1 LGISEIWTSFFL
13 QPMLNSLLWLYS
25 LLWHNFALSIAVFTI
40 VIRLITLPL
49 TIPQMTSS
57 KKMQNLQPRLKEL
70 KKKHGDDKEAMTKA
84 QMALYKEAGVNPMG
98 GCLPMLVQFPIWIG
112 LYQSIYQV
120 MAVNPIQVLDL
131 SQNIYLQFPTL
142 SQMIPLNDQFLWLN
156 LGRPDPYYILPV
168 LVAASMFFQQK
179 LMTTPSADPS
189 SESMT
194 KSMTYTMPLM
204 FGFFSLQFS
213 SGLSIYFIISSLVG
227 VAIQLGINRAMGLG
241 PGAKDATAT
250 SKSKAKGKDQK
261 RVSTKPSSEPLPAA
275 TVVDGE
281 IVETTQSAEGSTE
294 KATGSKGNTQEKGKR
309 RRARKKRR

>member
-25 LLWHNFALSIAVFTI
+25 LLWHNFAVSIAVFTI
-40 VIRLITLPL
+40 AIRLITLPL

-57 KKMQNLQPRLKEL
+57 KKMQNLQPKLKEL

-112 LYQSIYQV
+112 LYQSIYQT
-120 MAVNPIQVLDL
+120 MAVNPTQVLNL
-131 SQNIYLQFPTL
+131 SQNIYLKFPTL
-142 SQMIPLNDQFLWLN
+142 SQMIPLNDQFLWLD

-179 LMTTPSADPS
+179 LMTTPTADPS

-227 VAIQLGINRAMGLG
+227 VAIQLGINKAMGLG
-241 PGAKDATAT
+241 PNAKAAPT
-250 SKSKAKGKDQK
+250 KSKANGKDQK
-261 RVSTKPSSEPLPAA
+261 QVSTEPSSEPLPAA

-281 IVETTQSAEGSTE
+281 IVETTQLVEGSTE
-294 KATGSKGNTQEKGKR
+294 EATGNNGDTQKEGKR

>member
-1 LGISEIWTSFFL
+1 MGITEIWTSFFL

-25 LLWHNFALSIAVFTI
+25 ILGHNFALSIAVFTI

-98 GCLPMLVQFPIWIG
+98 GCLPMLVQFPVWIG

-120 MAVNPIQVLDL
+120 MAVNPIQLLDL

-142 SQMIPLNDQFLWLN
+142 SQILPLNDQFLWLN

-179 LMTTPSADPS
+179 LMTTPTADPS

-241 PGAKDATAT
+241 PNAKPAQT
-250 SKSKAKGKDQK
+250 KSKANGKDQK
-261 RVSTKPSSEPLPAA
+261 QVSTKPSSEPLPAA

-281 IVETTQSAEGSTE
+281 IVETTQPVEGSTE
-294 KATGSKGNTQEKGKR
+294 EVTGNNGDTQKEGKR

>member
-1 LGISEIWTSFFL
+1 MGITEIWTSFFL

-25 LLWHNFALSIAVFTI
+25 VLGHNFALSIAVFTI

-84 QMALYKEAGVNPMG
+84 QMALYKQAGVNPMG

-131 SQNIYLQFPTL
+131 SQNIYLDFPQL

-179 LMTTPSADPS
+179 LMTMPTADPS
-189 SESMT
+189 SQSMT

-227 VAIQLGINRAMGLG
+227 VAIQLGINRVMGLG
-241 PGAKDATAT
+241 PNAKAA
-250 SKSKAKGKDQK
+250 SVKSKATEKDQK
-261 RVSTKPSSEPLPAA
+261 RISTKQSTEPVPA
-275 TVVDGE
+275 TDVVDGE
-281 IVETTQSAEGSTE
+281 IVEITQQSEVTTQKTA
-294 KATGSKGNTQEKGKR
+294 KGNRDDTKEKGKR